1 VIGAFLNQFQ
11 ILAAANAGGV
21 AEHTMPHDV
30 SLIATVAIGFA
41 LAFPLGYIAQRLRL
55 PPLVGYL
62 MAGVAMGRFAPGVIA
77 DNALTGQLAEIGV
90 MLLMFG
96 VGLHFSTGDLMAVR
110 RIAVP
115 GAIVQIV
122 IATAIGAAM
131 AMFWGWSFGSGL
143 VLGLSLSV
151 ASTVVLL
158 KALEERNAVTTPN
171 GRIAVGW
178 LVVEDLVMVLTL
190 VLLPAFAEVLGG
202 RGDAPATGGTDFGL
216 WASLG
221 ITLLKVISFVVLALL
236 FGPRVMPWLLRQVAR
251 TGSRELFTLCV
262 LAVALGIA
270 FASAKLFGVSFAL
283 GAFFAGVVLNESDLS
298 HKAAANS
305 LPLQDAFAV
314 LFFVSVGM
322 LFDPSILV
330 AKPLMVAAVLVV
342 ILFGKSLAA
351 LVIVLLLGYPAST
364 ALTVSAA
371 LAQIGEFSFILA
383 GLGVTYHLLPAEGL
397 SLILAGAILS
407 ISLNPLMFF
416 GTDLLVGWVR
426 KVSWLKRH
434 LEDKPAARFTQLQEA
449 LDAARVAV
457 EVKAATH
464 KSYSPEELAERF
476 PLFKG
481 LTSEQRE
488 TVALHFQPRSA
499 QPGERLIRVGD
510 QADVVYFISMG
521 QVEVV
526 VNGHKIK
533 MGAGDFFGEM
543 ALLSGQPR
551 SADVTALDFCKL
563 LTLSHRDFREL
574 LRRYPGMR
582 APIAEVAKERGESNR
597 QFKEHPNDGVAQAD

>member
-1 VIGAFLNQFQ
+1 MISALLNPFP
-11 ILAAANAGGV
+11 ILAAVNAGGA
-21 AEHTMPHDV
+21 AEQVMPHDV

-41 LAFPLGYIAQRLRL
+41 LAFPFGYIAQRLRL

-62 MAGVAMGRFAPGVIA
+62 MAGVAMGRFAPGVVA
-77 DNALTGQLAEIGV
+77 NTALTGQLAEIGV

-115 GAIVQIV
+115 GAIVQII
-122 IATAIGAAM
+122 IATAIGTGLAIS
-131 AMFWGWSFGSGL
+131 WGWSLGAGL

-158 KALEERNAVTTPN
+158 KALEERNGVATPN

-202 RGDAPATGGTDFGL
+202 RNPTPVTSGSNLGL
-216 WASLG
+216 LASLS
-221 ITLLKVISFVVLALL
+221 ITLLKVGSFVVLALL
-236 FGPRVMPWLLRQVAR
+236 LGPRVMPWLLRQVAR

-270 FASAKLFGVSFAL
+270 FASATLFGVSFAL
-283 GAFFAGVVLNESDLS
+283 GAFFAGVVLNESEFS

-305 LPLQDAFAV
+305 LPLQDAFSV
-314 LFFVSVGM
+314 LFFISVGM
-322 LFDPSILV
+322 LFDPSILIS
-330 AKPLMVAAVLVV
+330 KPLMVAAVLVI

-351 LVIVLLLGYPAST
+351 LVIVIVLGYPLST

-383 GLGVTYHLLPAEGL
+383 GLGVSYHLLPVEGL
-397 SLILAGAILS
+397 SLILAGALLS
-407 ISLNPLMFF
+407 ISLNPLVFA
-416 GTDLLVGWVR
+416 GTDLLIGWIGRVGWI
-426 KVSWLKRH
+426 KRH
-434 LEDKPAARFTQLQEA
+434 LEDKRAAGFKRLEQD

-457 EVKAATH
+457 ETKAAAH

-476 PLFKG
+476 PLFAK
-481 LTSEQRE
+481 LTTEQRE

-499 QPGERLIRVGD
+499 EPGDRLIRVGD
-510 QADVVYFISMG
+510 QADVVYFISSG
-521 QVEVV
+521 QVEVL

-533 MGAGDFFGEM
+533 MGPGDFFGEV

-551 SADVTALDFCKL
+551 TADVIALDFCKL
-563 LTLSHRDFREL
+563 LTLSRRDFREL
-574 LRRYPGMR
+574 LRRYPSMR
-582 APIAEVAKERGESNR
+582 APIDEIAKERAVTNR
-597 QFKEHPNDGVAQAD
+597 QFKERPPTE

>member
-1 VIGAFLNQFQ
+1 MFNPFQ
-11 ILAAANAGGV
+11 ILAAVNAGG
-21 AEHTMPHDV
+21 AEQVMPHDV

-41 LAFPLGYIAQRLRL
+41 LAFPFGYIAQRLRL

-62 MAGVAMGRFAPGVIA
+62 MAGVAMGQLVPGFNP
-77 DNALTGQLAEIGV
+77 DHELTGQLAEIGV

-110 RIAVP
+110 RIAIP
-115 GAIVQIV
+115 GAVVQII
-122 IATAIGAAM
+122 IATVIGTGM
-131 AMFWGWSFGSGL
+131 AMSWGWSLGAGL

-158 KALEERNAVTTPN
+158 KALEERNSVTTPN

-190 VLLPAFAEVLGG
+190 VLLPALAEVLGG
-202 RGDAPATGGTDFGL
+202 RSNTPTTGGVDFGL

-236 FGPRVMPWLLRQVAR
+236 FGPRVMPWLLHQVAR
-251 TGSRELFTLCV
+251 TGSRELFTLAT

-283 GAFFAGVVLNESDLS
+283 GAFFAGVVLSESDLS

-322 LFDPSILV
+322 LFDPSILIS
-330 AKPLMVAAVLVV
+330 KPLMVAAVLVI
-342 ILFGKSLAA
+342 ILLGKSLAA
-351 LVIVLLLGYPAST
+351 LTIVLALGYPLST

-383 GLGVTYHLLPAEGL
+383 GLGVTYHLLPTEGL
-397 SLILAGAILS
+397 SLILAGALLS
-407 ISLNPLMFF
+407 ISLNPLVFA
-416 GTDLLVGWVR
+416 GTDLLIAWIGKVGWI
-426 KVSWLKRH
+426 KRH
-434 LEDKPAARFTQLQEA
+434 LEDKRAARFGQLQKE
-449 LDAARVAV
+449 LDASR
-457 EVKAATH
+457 EAAEAKNAAH

-476 PLFKG
+476 PLFAR
-481 LTSEQRE
+481 LTTEQRE
-488 TVALHFQPRSA
+488 IVALHFQQCSA
-499 QPGERLIRVGD
+499 QPGDRLIRVGD
-510 QADVVYFISMG
+510 KADAVYFISSG

-533 MGAGDFFGEM
+533 MGPGDFFGEM

-563 LTLSHRDFREL
+563 VTLSRRDFREL

-582 APIAEVAKERGESNR
+582 APMAEIARERGESNR
-597 QFKEHPNDGVAQAD
+597 QFKERPPTE